1 MTHNL
6 TTEDVPR
13 HHRLSEDGVE
23 TIHNKSITI
32 LEEIG
37 IEISHGEIRE
47 LLADAGCDVDGEMV
61 RFPRDLVEEAVD
73 RAPSSF
79 TLHGRGDDRQVEVGG
94 DDRVILPAGS
104 APNVVKF
111 DEDRRPST
119 IDDYEDLLKLAH
131 MAEVTDLSGGMLC
144 EPNDV
149 DQSIKHLETIK
160 RHILFSDKP
169 FKGSSWGGDR
179 ARASIEMAAIANGDP
194 EVERP
199 YLITVVNSVSPR
211 TWDTKMCEGLYEYAN
226 HEQPVILAPAVM
238 AAASGPATLPGAM
251 ALANSEILS
260 GMTIAQQLSPGTPV
274 VYGLPSSNVDV
285 RYGSF
290 SIGSPEGALFVSF
303 AGQMADH
310 YGVPSRAGGG
320 LTDSKTLD
328 DQAGTEAM
336 FQLSTTFFS
345 GIDFVYHGAGI
356 LDSYSTVSPEK
367 FVLDCDRIRY
377 LQRYEEGY
385 EITDESFALDLIE
398 EVKPG
403 GHFLNKRH
411 TLTHSRSEFL
421 IPEVYDRKSYD
432 TWADNGK
439 RSSFERAHERVEELL
454 GEYDRPDID
463 PDVEA
468 ELLAYV
474 DEKRSEILDGE

>member
-1 MTHNL
+1 MTRQL
-6 TTEDVPR
+6 TTADVPR
-13 HHRLSEDGVE
+13 HHRLSDDGVE
-23 TIHNKSITI
+23 AIHEKSITI

-37 IEISHGEIRE
+37 IEVAHEDART
-47 LLADAGCDVDGEMV
+47 LLEQAGCSIEDEIV
-61 RFPRDLVEEAVD
+61 RFPRDLVETAAD

-79 TLHGRGDDRQVEVGG
+79 TLHGRGDDTDVEVGG
-94 DDRVILPAGS
+94 EDRVVLPAGS
-104 APNVVKF
+104 APNVVKY
-111 DEDRRPST
+111 DEERRPST
-119 IDDYEDLLKLAH
+119 IDDYEELLKLAH
-131 MAEVTDLSGGMLC
+131 VTDVVDLSGGMLC

-149 DQSIKHLETIK
+149 DQSVKHLETIK

-169 FKGSSWGGDR
+169 FKGSSWGADR
-179 ARASIEMAAIANGDP
+179 AKASLEMAGIANDDP
-194 EVERP
+194 DLERP
-199 YLITVVNSVSPR
+199 YLITVTNSVSPR
-211 TWDTKMCEGLYEYAN
+211 TWDTKMSEGLIEYAR
-226 HEQPVILAPAVM
+226 HGQPVILAPAVM

-251 ALANSEILS
+251 ALANAEILV
-260 GMTIAQQLSPGTPV
+260 GMTIAQQVTPGTPV

-303 AGQMADH
+303 AGQMADY

-377 LQRYEEGY
+377 LERYEEGY
-385 EITDESFALDLIE
+385 EITDDAFALDLIE
-398 EVKPG
+398 EVEPG

-439 RSSFERAHERVEELL
+439 QSSYERAHERVQELL
-454 GEYDRPDID
+454 DEYERPPIDSDI
-463 PDVEA
+463 EA
-468 ELLAYV
+468 ELTQYV
-474 DEKRSEILDGE
+474 SDRRDDISNG